1 SLTRLDP
8 IYEGKAGQ
16 GGDGVLDQCE
26 ELGIVPLAYSPVGGG
41 WLSGRRELSPDNSNH
56 VRVERILTAMREIAP
71 AYGGA
76 TPTQLAVA
84 WLLRH
89 PSHIIPLVGS
99 NNPEHIRE
107 AAGVGR
113 IELSR
118 TDWYKLWVAAR
129 GERVP

>member
-1 SLTRLDP
+1 
-8 IYEGKAGQ
+8 
-16 GGDGVLDQCE
+16 VLDQCE
-26 ELGIVPLAYSPVGGG
+26 ELKITPLAYSPVGGG
-41 WLSGRRELSPDNSNH
+41 WLSGRREVPADHGN
-56 VRVERILTAMREIAP
+56 RETIERTVKALRDMGE

-76 TPTQLAVA
+76 TPTQLALA
-84 WLLRH
+84 WVLRH
-89 PSHIIPLVGS
+89 PAGIIPLVGS

-107 AAGVGR
+107 AAGAAS